1 MIDDLDNLAKQL
13 RDSNERF
20 IFQGGSEFA
29 IKLADTLEDQQRV
42 LARNWQFRD
51 SNERFIFQGGSE
63 FAIKLADTL
72 EDQQRVLARNWN
84 SPVSLV

>member
-42 LARNWQFRD
+42 LARNW
-51 SNERFIFQGGSE
+51 
-63 FAIKLADTL
+63 
-72 EDQQRVLARNWN
+72 N